1 MAGTLI
7 HGDLSVK
14 ADSLEIEA
22 LLVFT
27 PQEGGREWS
36 AETII
41 KYLGEERITP
51 LPSSRALEETLQK
64 WSKSTE
70 RVSVLIARGVPPQEQ
85 TPEEVKW
92 QAEPIPEDLATLAQ
106 ESLERAKAPE
116 IWKTVTTRIKR
127 ESIVKKPAALPFLPP
142 KEERVTSWD
151 QTEKKEAVYVDA
163 KVLETLWTP
172 AGQSLGTILAA
183 KPGKA
188 GKSVFGQ
195 GIQPDMTA
203 DTTFH
208 TGQNIRRERNELIAE
223 AEGLVRIGKN
233 WADILPLSR
242 HHLEFGRG
250 SDGVTP
256 VARFTRG
263 DRRIAPP
270 DPTGVLEEA
279 KGAVENEEELITRE
293 DLEHQIV
300 NAIRGS
306 EDLVIIP
313 LIKPREAL
321 AEVRIEDGGLK
332 ATLNLRKA
340 LAGYPPLELKAIS
353 AAIKESGVRGFK
365 AEDVKTAILD
375 FMKSD
380 RLELCNYVLVEG
392 RAPTR
397 GEDRSASLSAAF
409 VPEARKAALI
419 ERIQALDAAAVEGEE
434 APFPPGMECQF
445 APVQQGQKVI
455 DLGPPSPGTPGM
467 DVRGQVLP
475 GIPGNDP
482 ELKLGEGLRLVR
494 NEVVTEREGLLIVAA
509 DEHSVRARIVPYRD
523 AEVQIQVSQ
532 DGMKAWLALIRGE
545 GAGLALSREEID
557 IHLKEAGVIAGI
569 DEDVIQQALSIARRD
584 GKTEALL
591 IAKGT
596 PAIAGGSTTL
606 TWLVERASGK
616 AVVLDETGR
625 ADFKNQDRF
634 SSVKEGVPL
643 AEIIKEGDDG
653 KPGFDVR
660 GRELSP
666 EKGTS
671 VELDH
676 DESVR
681 EEAIPGG
688 VRLVAART
696 GELVF
701 DGKSIKISAIHAIK
715 GDIGTGTGN
724 VKFTGEVRVS
734 GSVKAGFAVVGE
746 GDVMIGE
753 TVEASLVS
761 AGGKI
766 VITQGVVGAG
776 KAIIRARKTIEA
788 GFVEQSTLLAVE
800 DIRIKNG
807 CLLSNVKTNGKLW
820 LVGEKGHLIG
830 GICRAR
836 SGVEC
841 ANLGSERGARTE
853 ISFGQDYLIQD
864 QIEVTERELEKLKAA
879 LADLDKKLKALE
891 GQSSAALNAAR
902 AEKVRLMKLTEK
914 YGMHL
919 FTLREKF
926 EEHHESGIL
935 VRGAVF
941 PGVVMESHGRYY
953 EVKQKKTQLAFVFD
967 RELGRIQEK
976 PLKNGAV

>member
-14 ADSLEIEA
+14 TDSLETEA
-22 LLVFT
+22 LLVFI
-27 PQEGGREWS
+27 PQEGGREWN
-36 AETII
+36 AESIV

-51 LPSSRALEETLQK
+51 LPSTRALEETLQK
-64 WSKSTE
+64 WSKIGE
-70 RVSVLIARGVPPQEQ
+70 RANVLIARGTPPQEA

-92 QAEPIPEDLATLAQ
+92 QVGAIPEDLTALAQ
-106 ESLERAKAPE
+106 ETIERAKAPE
-116 IWKTVTTRIKR
+116 IWKTVTSRVKR

-142 KEERVTSWD
+142 KEERITSWE

-163 KVLETLWTP
+163 KVLESRWTP
-172 AGQSLGTILAA
+172 AGESIGAIMAA
-183 KPGKA
+183 KPGKS

-195 GIQPDMTA
+195 NIQPDLGA
-203 DTTFH
+203 DTGFH
-208 TGQNIRRERNELIAE
+208 TGQYIRRERNELFAE
-223 AEGLVRIGKN
+223 KEGIVRIGKN
-233 WADILPLSR
+233 WADILPLAR
-242 HHLEFGRG
+242 HRLEFGRG
-250 SDGVTP
+250 SDGITP
-256 VARFTRG
+256 VARFIRG

-270 DPTGVLEEA
+270 DPTAVLEEA
-279 KGAVENEEELITRE
+279 AGAVENEEELVIREELEREIT
-293 DLEHQIV
+293 
-300 NAIRGS
+300 NAMRGS

-313 LIKPREAL
+313 LLKPREAL
-321 AEVRIEDGGLK
+321 AEVRIEEGGLK

-340 LAGYPPLELKAIS
+340 LAGHPPLELKAIS

-365 AEDVKTAILD
+365 AEEVKTAILD
-375 FMKSD
+375 FMKSE
-380 RLELCNYVLVEG
+380 RLELYNYVLVEG
-392 RAPTR
+392 RPPTR
-397 GEDRSASLSAAF
+397 GEDRTASLSAAF
-409 VPEARKAALI
+409 VPEAKKATLI
-419 ERIQALDAAAVEGEE
+419 ERIKTLDAQEAHEE
-434 APFPPGMECQF
+434 PPFAPHMDCQF

-494 NEVVTEREGLLIVAA
+494 NEVVTEREGLFIVEAA
-509 DEHSVRARIVPYRD
+509 EQTVRARIVPYRD
-523 AEVQIQVSQ
+523 AEVQVKVSQ
-532 DGMKAWLALIRGE
+532 DGMKAWLVLERGE
-545 GAGLALSREEID
+545 GAGLPLSREEID
-557 IHLKEAGVIAGI
+557 IHLKEAGVIAGL
-569 DEDVIQQALSIARRD
+569 DEDIMQQALAIARRD
-584 GKTEALL
+584 GKTEAIL

-596 PAIAGGSTTL
+596 SPVAGGSTTL

-616 AVVLDETGR
+616 AVVLDESGR

-660 GRELSP
+660 GRELAP
-666 EKGTS
+666 QKGTS

-676 DESVR
+676 DESIR

-688 VRLVAART
+688 IRLIAART
-696 GELVF
+696 GELVY
-701 DGKSIKISAIHAIK
+701 DGKSLKISAIHAIK

-724 VKFTGEVRVS
+724 VKFTGEVRVT

-746 GDVMIGE
+746 GDVLIGE
-753 TVEASLVS
+753 TVEAALVS

-766 VITQGVVGAG
+766 IITQGVVGAG
-776 KAIIRARKTIEA
+776 KAIIRARQTIEA

-891 GQSSAALNAAR
+891 GQSSPALNAAR

-967 RELGRIQEK
+967 RELGRIQEN
-976 PLKNGAV
+976 PLKNS